1 MHANWIMNS
10 TILLQ
15 QGPTMWQGVMKTW
28 SIIQSGLEQQDPMTR
43 LEISR
48 QTLNRNR
55 LLINEMEIQWGIE
68 TISNMLWWAEKGFI
82 SLQNLARP
90 GRYRWK
96 TFTKLEWLKDNR
108 IAQPFYARV
117 VQSIPWE
124 AQPMPTPGTCQWL
137 ALLEETTLYIQSSRH
152 NPLTHQLL
160 RCTTRNPQNNSAA
173 WATLSLSRKALE
185 RFAWYGARAQG
196 EL

>member
-55 LLINEMEIQWGIE
+55 LLINEMEI
-68 TISNMLWWAEKGFI
+68 
-82 SLQNLARP
+82 
-90 GRYRWK
+90 
-96 TFTKLEWLKDNR
+96 
-108 IAQPFYARV
+108 
-117 VQSIPWE
+117 
-124 AQPMPTPGTCQWL
+124 
-137 ALLEETTLYIQSSRH
+137 
-152 NPLTHQLL
+152 
-160 RCTTRNPQNNSAA
+160 
-173 WATLSLSRKALE
+173 
-185 RFAWYGARAQG
+185 
-196 EL
+196 